1 MRPVAEP
8 AGSSFES
15 LVPLFEHRV
24 IDESFALGQAQ
35 KLRVQRSEDL
45 IDIEVEI
52 GLNLLEG

>member
-1 MRPVAEP
+1 
-8 AGSSFES
+8 
-15 LVPLFEHRV
+15 LFEHRV